1 MGNEDDLPIGL
12 VSPYNPNVISN
23 NVPNINGGLI
33 IRKRSGTSH
42 A

>member
-1 MGNEDDLPIGL
+1 MGNDDEMPLGL
-12 VSPYNPNVISN
+12 ASPYNPTSAN
-23 NVPNINGGLI
+23 NLNSNGGLI